1 MIKLFGLLKV
11 ALVVGLDFFVIYYAL
26 GSMKLAVAST
36 AIVILYIW
44 LGGYLTLL
52 KEGAVS
58 AKKLPA
64 YEKNRLDASKARLIE
79 DVKNISGLNISR
91 IKLYLVPGDDT
102 MNATAYG
109 ANCVSVTKGTF
120 HNTDP
125 VTLNAVL
132 SHEISHIV
140 NYDAEFHRA
149 VFCTVTLLVGAI
161 SIISA
166 VSMIAIFLIFLI
178 LSCFRSWLGVLAF
191 QGTTKA
197 VGGIFRLFQRAIVM
211 TYRTILSFISRQS
224 EYRSDKYA
232 CQLGYGIQLSHFLS
246 LAEPYTQRQ
255 MTLSEALYR
264 SHPPAEKRIARLEA
278 QINR

>member
-1 MIKLFGLLKV
+1 MIRLFGLLKV
-11 ALVVGLDFFVIYYAL
+11 AFVVGLDFFVIYYAL
-26 GSMKLAVAST
+26 GSVEIAVIST
-36 AIVILYIW
+36 AIVILYVW
-44 LGGYLTLL
+44 LGGYLALL
-52 KEGAVS
+52 KECAVS
-58 AKKLPA
+58 TSKLPI
-64 YEKNRLDASKARLIE
+64 YEKNRFDAAKARLVE
-79 DVKNISGLNISR
+79 DVKKTSGLNISR
-91 IKLYLVPGDDT
+91 IKLYLIPSDDT
-102 MNATAYG
+102 MNASAHG
-109 ANCVSVTKGTF
+109 ANCVSVSRGTF
-120 HNTDP
+120 RNTDP

-132 SHEISHIV
+132 SHEISHV
-140 NYDAEFHRA
+140 LNYDAEFHRA